1 MNKKIIKKLTAAF
14 LGILFVMSMSI
25 TSMAAEPWDSIP
37 NLLPYPNKAE
47 FNKVVTIPL
56 VFPKT
61 IELKVQGANAQYKP
75 AMFTQK
81 AYADSIS
88 YSIIPGSTGAL
99 KLKDKEKDSPNV
111 SGGYISRQKVEVKAN
126 AKYGPCIVKAKN
138 PKNRYVDLGVIINPK
153 LKKPDVNNVK
163 IRYFNT
169 KVDSSHLL
177 KTLNGQSIGCDNVK
191 TDINF
196 PTALDTSNL
205 GTTKQVYEGSSANT
219 YITSLTINGNKYT
232 NNPATYIGWMY
243 GVYGSNGVKKQMC
256 NYVGGEGYRLEAG
269 DIVVWGY
276 GSWGMLPETLPANLR

>member
-88 YSIIPGSTGAL
+88 YSIIPGSRCA
-99 KLKDKEKDSPNV
+99 
-111 SGGYISRQKVEVKAN
+111 
-126 AKYGPCIVKAKN
+126 
-138 PKNRYVDLGVIINPK
+138 
-153 LKKPDVNNVK
+153 
-163 IRYFNT
+163 
-169 KVDSSHLL
+169 
-177 KTLNGQSIGCDNVK
+177 
-191 TDINF
+191 
-196 PTALDTSNL
+196 
-205 GTTKQVYEGSSANT
+205 
-219 YITSLTINGNKYT
+219 
-232 NNPATYIGWMY
+232 
-243 GVYGSNGVKKQMC
+243 
-256 NYVGGEGYRLEAG
+256 
-269 DIVVWGY
+269 
-276 GSWGMLPETLPANLR
+276 

>member
-1 MNKKIIKKLTAAF
+1 MNKKLIKKLTAAF
-14 LGILFVMSMSI
+14 LGILLVMSMSI
-25 TSMAAEPWDSIP
+25 TSMAAEPWDNIP

-61 IELKVQGANAQYKP
+61 IELKVQGANAQYNP
-75 AMFTQK
+75 TMFTQK

-88 YSIIPGSTGAL
+88 YSVIPGSTGAL
-99 KLKDKEKDSPNV
+99 KLKEKDSPNV
-111 SGGYISRQKVEVKAN
+111 SGGYISRQKLEVKAN

-138 PKNRYVDLGVIINPK
+138 PKNGYIDFGVIINPK
-153 LKKPDVNNVK
+153 LKKPNVNNVK

-177 KTLNGQSIGCDNVK
+177 KTLNGQSIDSDNVK

-196 PTALDTSNL
+196 PTALDTSKL
-205 GTTKQVYEGSSANT
+205 GTTEQEYAGSSANK
-219 YITSLTINGNKYT
+219 YLTSLTINGNTYIGGSG
-232 NNPATYIGWMY
+232 TYIGWMY

-269 DIVVWGY
+269 DIIVWGY

>member
-61 IELKVQGANAQYKP
+61 IELKVQGANAQYNP
-75 AMFTQK
+75 TMFTQK

-88 YSIIPGSTGAL
+88 YSVIPGSTGAL
-99 KLKDKEKDSPNV
+99 KLKEKDSPNV

-138 PKNRYVDLGVIINPK
+138 PKNGYIDFGVIINPK
-153 LKKPDVNNVK
+153 LKKPNVNNVK

-177 KTLNGQSIGCDNVK
+177 KTLNGQSIDCDNVG

-196 PTALDTSNL
+196 PTALDTSKL
-205 GTTKQVYEGSSANT
+205 GTSKQEYAGDSANT
-219 YITSLTINGNKYT
+219 YLIGR
-232 NNPATYIGWMY
+232 PETYIGWMY

>member
-61 IELKVQGANAQYKP
+61 IELKVQGANAQYNP
-75 AMFTQK
+75 TMFTQK

-88 YSIIPGSTGAL
+88 YSVIPGSTGAL
-99 KLKDKEKDSPNV
+99 KLKEKDSPNV

-138 PKNRYVDLGVIINPK
+138 PKNGYIDFGVIINPK
-153 LKKPDVNNVK
+153 LKKPNVNNVK

-177 KTLNGQSIGCDNVK
+177 KTLNGQSMQ
-191 TDINF
+191 
-196 PTALDTSNL
+196 
-205 GTTKQVYEGSSANT
+205 GTPQTH
-219 YITSLTINGNKYT
+219 I
-232 NNPATYIGWMY
+232 
-243 GVYGSNGVKKQMC
+243 
-256 NYVGGEGYRLEAG
+256 
-269 DIVVWGY
+269 
-276 GSWGMLPETLPANLR
+276 

>member
-99 KLKDKEKDSPNV
+99 KLKEKEKDSPNV

-126 AKYGPCIVKAKN
+126 AKYGPCIVKASN
-138 PKNRYVDLGVIINPK
+138 NHGGYVDLGVIINPK

-177 KTLNGQSIGCDNVK
+177 KSIDGQSINCDNVD
-191 TDINF
+191 TDIKF
-196 PTALDTSNL
+196 PTALDTSKL
-205 GTTKQVYEGSSANT
+205 GTTEQKYANSSANT
-219 YITSLTINGNKYT
+219 YLTSLTIKGHKYT

-276 GSWGMLPETLPANLR
+276 GSWCMLPETLPANLR

>member
-1 MNKKIIKKLTAAF
+1 
-14 LGILFVMSMSI
+14 
-25 TSMAAEPWDSIP
+25 MAAEPWDSIP

-99 KLKDKEKDSPNV
+99 KLKEKEKDSPNV

-126 AKYGPCIVKAKN
+126 AKYGPCIVKASN
-138 PKNRYVDLGVIINPK
+138 NHGGYVDLGVIINPK

-177 KTLNGQSIGCDNVK
+177 KSIDGQSINCDNVD
-191 TDINF
+191 TDIKF
-196 PTALDTSNL
+196 PTALDTSKL
-205 GTTKQVYEGSSANT
+205 GTTEQKYANSSANT
-219 YITSLTINGNKYT
+219 YLTSLTIKGHKYT

>member
-61 IELKVQGANAQYKP
+61 IELKVQGANAQYNP
-75 AMFTQK
+75 TMFTQK

-88 YSIIPGSTGAL
+88 YSVIPGSTGAL
-99 KLKDKEKDSPNV
+99 KLKEKDSPNV
-111 SGGYISRQKVEVKAN
+111 SGGYISRQKLEVKAN

-138 PKNRYVDLGVIINPK
+138 PKNGYIDFGVIINPK
-153 LKKPDVNNVK
+153 LKKPNVNNVK

-177 KTLNGQSIGCDNVK
+177 KTLNGQSIDSDNVK

-196 PTALDTSNL
+196 PTALDTSKL
-205 GTTKQVYEGSSANT
+205 GTTEQEYAGSSANK
-219 YITSLTINGNKYT
+219 YLTSLTINGNTYIGGSG
-232 NNPATYIGWMY
+232 TYIGWMY

>member
-1 MNKKIIKKLTAAF
+1 MNKKLIKKLTAAF

-47 FNKVVTIPL
+47 FNKVVTIPIAL
-56 VFPKT
+56 PKT
-61 IELKVQGANAQYKP
+61 VELQVQGANAQYNP
-75 AMFTQK
+75 TMFTQK

-88 YSIIPGSTGAL
+88 YSVIPGSTGAL
-99 KLKDKEKDSPNV
+99 KLKEKDSPNV

-138 PKNRYVDLGVIINPK
+138 PKNGYIDFGVIINPK
-153 LKKPDVNNVK
+153 LKKPNVNNVK

-177 KTLNGQSIGCDNVK
+177 KTLNGQSIDSDNVK

-196 PTALDTSNL
+196 PTALDTSKL
-205 GTTKQVYEGSSANT
+205 GTTEQEYAGSSANK
-219 YITSLTINGNKYT
+219 YLTSLTINGNTYIGG
-232 NNPATYIGWMY
+232 PGTYIGWMY